1 MSLLGLLLGSLLEI
15 LDVLGRINVRSVC
28 LDGLLAVRGELWLP
42 VAVALLL
49 LPEGVLLVLVVVDV
63 GFWGV
68 LDAFNW
74 TLGDSNLRV
83 DDSLR
88 PRRVDVVKKPRPMV
102 ILLVCAVRRAIMD
115 RADIILL
122 I

>member
-1 MSLLGLLLGSLLEI
+1 M
-15 LDVLGRINVRSVC
+15 
-28 LDGLLAVRGELWLP
+28 A
-42 VAVALLL
+42 AALLL
-49 LPEGVLLVLVVVDV
+49 LPEGILLVLVVVDV

-68 LDAFNW
+68 LDASNW
-74 TLGDSNLRV
+74 VVRDSNLRV

-88 PRRVDVVKKPRPMV
+88 PRRVDVVKKPRPRM

-122 I
+122 V

>member
-1 MSLLGLLLGSLLEI
+1 
-15 LDVLGRINVRSVC
+15 
-28 LDGLLAVRGELWLP
+28 
-42 VAVALLL
+42 VAAALLL

-68 LDAFNW
+68 LDASNW
-74 TLGDSNLRV
+74 VVRDSNLRV

-88 PRRVDVVKKPRPMV
+88 PRRVDVVKKPRPRM

-122 I
+122 V